1 MPQQPFQENLA
12 KTSPPF
18 PGLLRTSAS
27 GTLVPSPK
35 IRARAWD
42 WSIKNTGKFSVE
54 ENERMVVLILGNH
67 MENKYTYIKDKVE
80 KRFASPKQVS
90 YFSLQALIQSQAPM
104 ELAGSTCPIL
114 LHAMSC
120 NDLQLASNKSQK
132 VLRVQLITGLHV
144 VAFPF
149 FQRQPL
155 CLITPRLKA
164 ESISRHF
171 KVQTSLLLPTLFYRL
186 FSDLVVF

>member
-1 MPQQPFQENLA
+1 
-12 KTSPPF
+12 
-18 PGLLRTSAS
+18 
-27 GTLVPSPK
+27 
-35 IRARAWD
+35 
-42 WSIKNTGKFSVE
+42 
-54 ENERMVVLILGNH
+54 MVVLILGNH

-104 ELAGSTCPIL
+104 ELAGCTYPIL

-186 FSDLVVF
+186 FSDLVVLWSKCPSAFLLDLLQKFQSETAPFSWPTQSPT